1 MADILTTS
9 LSLLAGTPSECAAF
23 LNSPIPVVFPAHP
36 RTENRLREF
45 GLYDRLAQ
53 ASHVQLMPPVSYLD
67 MLVLPKNCVLVMTD
81 SGGLQEEATVPC
93 IRKPVLMPRA
103 STERPEAMRPGSL
116 SSLELALRAY

>member
-81 SGGLQEEATVPC
+81 SGAAGGGDGAVHQEACTNAESVDGEA
-93 IRKPVLMPRA
+93 
-103 STERPEAMRPGSL
+103 
-116 SSLELALRAY
+116 